1 MNITLKKTDSDDPD
15 FQSLVVL
22 LDRELKI
29 RDGEDHD
36 FYHQFNKT
44 TGLREVIV
52 AYYGETPV
60 GCGAFK
66 SWDETT
72 AEVKRMFVQPD
83 YRGKG
88 IAHQVLS
95 ALEAWAASVG
105 FKNCVL
111 ETGKNQPEAI
121 ALYGKA
127 GYHLIPNYGQYAG
140 IDNSVCMKKAIVG
153 GKN

>member
-1 MNITLKKTDSDDPD
+1 MTIQLKKTNSDDPD
-15 FQSLVVL
+15 FQLLVVL
-22 LDRELKI
+22 LDRELKV

-36 FYHQFNKT
+36 FYHQFNQT

-52 AYYGETPV
+52 AYADETPV

-66 SWDETT
+66 PWDENT

-88 IAHQVLS
+88 IAYQVLT
-95 ALEAWAASVG
+95 ALEAWAASTG
-105 FKNCVL
+105 YKNCIL

-121 ALYGKA
+121 ALYTKA

-140 IDNSVCMKKAIVG
+140 IENSVCMLKSIS
-153 GKN
+153 